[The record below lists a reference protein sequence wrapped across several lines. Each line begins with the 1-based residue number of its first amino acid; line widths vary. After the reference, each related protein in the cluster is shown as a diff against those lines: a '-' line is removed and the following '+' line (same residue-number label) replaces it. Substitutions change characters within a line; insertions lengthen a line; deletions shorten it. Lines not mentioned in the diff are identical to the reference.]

1 MPAFSWS
8 FVGPH
13 VLLLRFTHSPHRPA
27 QIQRLSDLIHKAP
40 PPEVLDCIPGYDTL
54 LVEFSPLPAAWI
66 NRIAEC
72 WRTQLEAPATEA
84 NTSPPGRLHQIPVRY
99 DGPDLSRVADQA
111 KLPVSEI
118 IRLHQSQIYLVHMI
132 GFCPGFPYLLGLP
145 NSIHTPRLPSPR
157 PSVPAG
163 SVAIGGEF
171 TGVYPIE
178 RPGGWNLIGS
188 TSTPLFTP
196 EKALGSNPSQA
207 ILLHPG
213 DRVQFIPHSCN

>member
-1 MPAFSWS
+1 
-8 FVGPH
+8 
-13 VLLLRFTHSPHRPA
+13 
-27 QIQRLSDLIHKAP
+27 LIHKAP
-40 PPEVLDCIPGYDTL
+40 PPEVLDFIPGYDTL
-54 LVEFSPLPAAWI
+54 LVEFSPLPPAHI
-66 NRIAEC
+66 YRFVER
-72 WRTQLEAPATEA
+72 WRTHLNTQATEIA
-84 NTSPPGRLHQIPVRY
+84 NSPPGRLHQIPVRY
-99 DGPDLSRVADQA
+99 DGPDLPRVADQA

-145 NSIHTPRLPSPR
+145 ISIHTPRLSSPR

-188 TSTPLFTP
+188 TTTTLFTP

-213 DRVQFIPHSCN
+213 DRVQFIVLSSD